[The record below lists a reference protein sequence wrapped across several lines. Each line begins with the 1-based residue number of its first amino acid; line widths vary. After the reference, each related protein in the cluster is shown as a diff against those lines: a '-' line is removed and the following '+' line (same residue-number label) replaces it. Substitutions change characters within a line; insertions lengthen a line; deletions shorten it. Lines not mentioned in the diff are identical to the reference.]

1 MNGNLLTRIP
11 KGTFNN
17 LASLQIL
24 DLSRNKIENVEAG
37 SFDSNTQLRAVRL
50 DSNRLTGIEGLFSR
64 VPDLMWLNVS
74 ENKIQAFDYSLV
86 PLTLTW
92 LDISHN
98 KVRSLDSFTALHSS
112 LISYLDASFNEL
124 VKLESNSFPAAVET
138 LLLNDNKISQVAPY
152 AFFHLTKLV
161 KADLSVNE
169 ISSLTENSL
178 RLSTDTVAVP
188 LLQPGRQPHRLQL
201 PHAVVPEHQQRGQ
214 ACQLPAHHR
223 PGVHLL
229 PVDEHG
235 HQDVHPPRGSEA

>member
-1 MNGNLLTRIP
+1 M
-11 KGTFNN
+11 
-17 LASLQIL
+17 
-24 DLSRNKIENVEAG
+24 EAG

-161 KADLSVNE
+161 RRTS
-169 ISSLTENSL
+169 
-178 RLSTDTVAVP
+178 
-188 LLQPGRQPHRLQL
+188 Q
-201 PHAVVPEHQQRGQ
+201 
-214 ACQLPAHHR
+214 
-223 PGVHLL
+223 
-229 PVDEHG
+229 
-235 HQDVHPPRGSEA
+235 